1 MRKLPAIVKWACA
14 AGLIA
19 LFAGG
24 IWLARLP
31 ESAAPAS
38 VAIPLAESAADLAR
52 LRPPKRPL
60 RPVIAVIGL
69 NAGTE
74 TTDYLMPTGILRRA
88 DIAEVKLVAVEKN
101 PVKLYPALSV
111 QPDVDIAGFD
121 AEYPSGADYV
131 IVPAM
136 RRDDDP
142 AIAAWLRAQ
151 QRKGAI
157 LISVCAGAKVLA
169 AAGLL
174 EGRRATTHWFY
185 RNKLLRI
192 DPSIALVPDRR
203 WVVESGLATTTG
215 ISASMPM
222 ALTLIEAIAGRGK
235 ATEVARGIGIEHWD
249 ARHASGSF
257 RMTRSFAT
265 TVLSNRLRFWQ
276 QEQLEIV
283 VVPEFDAV
291 SLAIAA
297 DAWSRTYR
305 SRAFVRAPTGA
316 TLVDRNGIQVLP
328 DAVGP
333 AGKNDE
339 RIGAPGMSPPAAMID
354 RTLAAIAGR
363 YGDKTADV
371 VAMQLEY
378 VRHSP

>member
-1 MRKLPAIVKWACA
+1 MRRLPTIIKWACV
-14 AGLIA
+14 AGLIG
-19 LFAGG
+19 FVAGG
-24 IWLARLP
+24 TWIVRLP
-31 ESAAPAS
+31 EGVVATAAA
-38 VAIPLAESAADLAR
+38 VPLAESAASLVR
-52 LRPPKRPL
+52 LHPPKRPQ
-60 RPVIAVIGL
+60 RPVVAVIGL

-88 DIAEVKLVAVEKN
+88 DVAEVKLVAVEDN

-111 QPDVDIAGFD
+111 QPDMDIAGFD
-121 AEYPSGADYV
+121 AEYPAGADYV

-142 AIAAWLRAQ
+142 AIAAWLRDQ
-151 QRKGAI
+151 QRRGAI
-157 LISVCAGAKVLA
+157 LIGVCAGAKVLA

-174 EGRRATTHWFY
+174 RNHRATTHWFY
-185 RNKLLRI
+185 RDKLRRI
-192 DPSIALVPDRR
+192 DPSITLVADRR
-203 WVVESGLATTTG
+203 WVVEPGLATTTG

-235 ATEVARGIGIEHWD
+235 ALEVARSIGVEHWD
-249 ARHASGSF
+249 AGHASAAF
-257 RMTRSFAT
+257 RMTRPFAT
-265 TVLSNRLRFWQ
+265 TVLANRLRFWQ
-276 QEQLEIV
+276 RDELEIAV
-283 VVPEFDAV
+283 APGFDAV

-305 SRAFVRAPTGA
+305 SRAVARAPAGA
-316 TLVDRNGIQVLP
+316 TLIDRDGIRVLP

-333 AGKNDE
+333 AGKNAEYID
-339 RIGAPGMSPPAAMID
+339 APGMAAPAATID

-378 VRHSP
+378 LPHSP

>member
-1 MRKLPAIVKWACA
+1 MRKLPATVKWACA

-19 LFAGG
+19 LVAGG
-24 IWLARLP
+24 VWIARLP
-31 ESAAPAS
+31 QDVVPAV
-38 VAIPLAESAADLAR
+38 VAVPTAENTANLLQ
-52 LRPPKRPL
+52 LRPPKRPR
-60 RPVIAVIGL
+60 RPVIAIIGL

-74 TTDYLMPTGILRRA
+74 TTDYLMPAGILRRA
-88 DIAEVKLVAVEKN
+88 DIAEVKLVAVEDN

-121 AEYPSGADYV
+121 AEYPTGADYV

-142 AIAAWLRAQ
+142 AVAAWLRAQ

-157 LISVCAGAKVLA
+157 LIGVCAGAKVLA

-174 EGRRATTHWFY
+174 KNRRATTHWFY
-185 RNKLLRI
+185 RDKLLRI
-192 DPSIALVPDRR
+192 DPSITLVPDRR
-203 WVVESGLATTTG
+203 WVVEPGLATTTG

-222 ALTLIEAIAGRGK
+222 ALTLVEAIAGRSK
-235 ATEVARGIGIEHWD
+235 AIEVARSIGVEHWD
-249 ARHASGSF
+249 AGHASTAF

-265 TVLSNRLRFWQ
+265 TVLANRLRFWQ
-276 QEQLEIV
+276 REELEIAAA
-283 VVPEFDAV
+283 PEFDAV

-305 SRAFVRAPTGA
+305 SRAVVRAPTG
-316 TLVDRNGIQVLP
+316 TTMVDRDGIQVLP
-328 DAVGP
+328 DAIGP
-333 AGKNDE
+333 AGKDVK
-339 RIGAPGMSPPAAMID
+339 RIEAPGMAPPAATID

-363 YGDKTADV
+363 YGDRTANV

-378 VRHSP
+378 VRQPP